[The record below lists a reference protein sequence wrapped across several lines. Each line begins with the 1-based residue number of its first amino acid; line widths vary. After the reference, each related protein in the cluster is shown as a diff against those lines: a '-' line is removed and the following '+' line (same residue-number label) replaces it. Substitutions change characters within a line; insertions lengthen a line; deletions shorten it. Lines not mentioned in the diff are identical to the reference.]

1 MDMTFNTFLRHMREG
16 FKNIFRNGWMSV
28 ASITSIIVSLLI
40 LGVFIML
47 VLNVNSLADQA
58 DSQVEVNVFLELN
71 VDQSMR
77 ETLQKEIAAM
87 PEISKTTFVT
97 KAQGLEELRKD
108 LGDSG
113 KDLLEGFDKDSNP
126 LPDKIVVEVIEP
138 TTVPFVAEKIEKL
151 NTEHPEKPILKVRY
165 GKGTVETLFTIT
177 KLIRNVG
184 FIFVA
189 GLAIMSMFLI
199 SNTIRVTILARR
211 REISIMKL
219 VGATNFFIRWPFF
232 IEGALIGLIGSLIT
246 VGILFTGYQRL
257 LTAVQGDIALNMLKL
272 MPLEGIWIQLSA
284 LLIILGMLVGII
296 GSTLSMRKFLKV

>member
-1 MDMTFNTFLRHMREG
+1 MTFNTFLRHMREG
-16 FKNIFRNGWMSV
+16 FKNIFRNGWMSI

-151 NTEHPEKPILKVRY
+151 NTVHPEKPILKVRY

>member
-1 MDMTFNTFLRHMREG
+1 MTFNTFLRHVREG

-28 ASITSIIVSLLI
+28 ASVTSIIVSLLI

-71 VDQSMR
+71 VEQNMR

-108 LGDSG
+108 LGESG
-113 KDLLEGFDKDSNP
+113 KELLEGFDKDSNP

-151 NTEHPEKPILKVRY
+151 NTLHPEKPILKVRY

-211 REISIMKL
+211 REIGIMKL

-246 VGILFTGYQRL
+246 VGILFTGYERL
-257 LTAVQGDIALNMLKL
+257 LAAVQGDIALNMLKL

-284 LLIILGMLVGII
+284 LLIILGMLVGIV

>member
-1 MDMTFNTFLRHMREG
+1 MTFNTFLRHVREG

-28 ASITSIIVSLLI
+28 ASVTSIVVSLLI

-58 DSQVEVNVFLELN
+58 DGQVEVNVFLELN
-71 VDQSMR
+71 VEQSMR

-87 PEISKTTFVT
+87 PEISKTTFIT

-113 KDLLEGFDKDSNP
+113 KELLEGFDKDSNP

-151 NTEHPEKPILKVRY
+151 NTIHPEKPILKVRY

-184 FIFVA
+184 FVFVA
-189 GLAIMSMFLI
+189 GLGLMSMFLI

-211 REISIMKL
+211 KEIGIMKL

-232 IEGALIGLIGSLIT
+232 IEGALIGLMGSMIT
-246 VGILFTGYQRL
+246 VGILFAGYQRL
-257 LTAVQGDIALNMLKL
+257 LTAVQGDIALSMLKL
-272 MPLEGIWIQLSA
+272 MPLQGVWIQLSA
-284 LLIILGMLVGII
+284 LLIILGMLVGIV

>member
-1 MDMTFNTFLRHMREG
+1 MTFNTFLRHMREG

-87 PEISKTTFVT
+87 PEISKTSFVT

-151 NTEHPEKPILKVRY
+151 NTLHPEKPILKVRY

-211 REISIMKL
+211 REIGIMKL

-284 LLIILGMLVGII
+284 LLVILGMLVGII

>member
-1 MDMTFNTFLRHMREG
+1 MTFNTFLRHLREG

-28 ASITSIIVSLLI
+28 ASVTSIVVSLLI
-40 LGVFIML
+40 LGVFILL

-71 VDQSMR
+71 VEQNMR

-87 PEISKTTFVT
+87 PEISKTTFIT

-113 KDLLEGFDKDSNP
+113 KELLEGFDKDSNP

-151 NTEHPEKPILKVRY
+151 NTIHPEKPILKVRY

-184 FIFVA
+184 FVFVA
-189 GLAIMSMFLI
+189 GLGLMSMFLI

-211 REISIMKL
+211 REIGIMKL

-232 IEGALIGLIGSLIT
+232 IEGALIGLMGSVIT
-246 VGILFTGYQRL
+246 VGILFAGYQRL

-272 MPLEGIWIQLSA
+272 MPLQGVWIQLSA
-284 LLIILGMLVGII
+284 LLIILGMLVGIV

>member
-1 MDMTFNTFLRHMREG
+1 MTFNTFLRHLREG

-28 ASITSIIVSLLI
+28 ASVTSIVVSLLI

-71 VDQSMR
+71 VEQTMR

-87 PEISKTTFVT
+87 PEISKTTFIT

-113 KDLLEGFDKDSNP
+113 KELLEGFDKDSNP

-151 NTEHPEKPILKVRY
+151 NTIHPEKPILKVRY

-189 GLAIMSMFLI
+189 GLGLMSMFLI

-211 REISIMKL
+211 REIGIMKL

-232 IEGALIGLIGSLIT
+232 IEGALIGLMGSVIT
-246 VGILFTGYQRL
+246 VGILFAGYQRL

-272 MPLEGIWIQLSA
+272 MPLQGVWIQLSA
-284 LLIILGMLVGII
+284 LLIILGMLVGIV

>member
-1 MDMTFNTFLRHMREG
+1 MTFNTFLRHVREG

-28 ASITSIIVSLLI
+28 ASVTSIIVSLLI

-71 VDQSMR
+71 VEQNMR

-113 KDLLEGFDKDSNP
+113 KELLEGFDKDSNP

-151 NTEHPEKPILKVRY
+151 NTLHPEKPILKVRY

-211 REISIMKL
+211 REIGIMKL

-284 LLIILGMLVGII
+284 LLIILGMLVGIV

>member
-1 MDMTFNTFLRHMREG
+1 MTFNTFLRHVREG

-28 ASITSIIVSLLI
+28 ASVTSIIVSLLI

-71 VDQSMR
+71 VEQNMR

-87 PEISKTTFVT
+87 PEISKATFVT

-113 KDLLEGFDKDSNP
+113 KELLEGFDKDSNP

-151 NTEHPEKPILKVRY
+151 NTLHPEKPILKVRY

-211 REISIMKL
+211 REIGIMKL

-232 IEGALIGLIGSLIT
+232 IEGALIGLIGSIIT

>member
-1 MDMTFNTFLRHMREG
+1 MTFNTFLRHVREG

-28 ASITSIIVSLLI
+28 ASVTSIVVSLLI

-71 VDQSMR
+71 VEQGMR

-87 PEISKTTFVT
+87 PEISKTTFIT

-113 KDLLEGFDKDSNP
+113 KELLEGFDKDSNP

-151 NTEHPEKPILKVRY
+151 NSMHPEKPILKVRY

-184 FIFVA
+184 FVFVA
-189 GLAIMSMFLI
+189 GLGLMSMFLI

-211 REISIMKL
+211 KEIGIMKL

-232 IEGALIGLIGSLIT
+232 IEGALIGLIGSVIT
-246 VGILFTGYQRL
+246 VGILFSGYQRL

-272 MPLEGIWIQLSA
+272 MPLQGVWIQLSA
-284 LLIILGMLVGII
+284 LLIILGMLVGIV

>member
-1 MDMTFNTFLRHMREG
+1 MTFNTFLRHVREG

-28 ASITSIIVSLLI
+28 ASVTSIIVSLLI

-71 VDQSMR
+71 VEQNMR

-108 LGDSG
+108 LGESG
-113 KDLLEGFDKDSNP
+113 KELLEGFDKDSNP

-151 NTEHPEKPILKVRY
+151 NTLHPEKPILKVRY

-211 REISIMKL
+211 REIGIMKL

-246 VGILFTGYQRL
+246 VGILFTGYERL

-284 LLIILGMLVGII
+284 LLIILGMLVGIV

>member
-1 MDMTFNTFLRHMREG
+1 MTFNTFLRHVREG

-28 ASITSIIVSLLI
+28 ASVTSIVVSLLI

-58 DSQVEVNVFLELN
+58 DGQVEVNVFLELN
-71 VDQSMR
+71 VEQSMR

-87 PEISKTTFVT
+87 PEISKTTFIT

-113 KDLLEGFDKDSNP
+113 KELLEGFDKDSNP

-151 NTEHPEKPILKVRY
+151 NTIHPEKPILKVRY

-184 FIFVA
+184 FVFVA
-189 GLAIMSMFLI
+189 GLGLMSMFLI

-211 REISIMKL
+211 KEIGIMKL

-232 IEGALIGLIGSLIT
+232 IEGALIGLMGSVIT
-246 VGILFTGYQRL
+246 VGILFAGYQRL
-257 LTAVQGDIALNMLKL
+257 LTAVQGDIALSMLKL
-272 MPLEGIWIQLSA
+272 MPLQGVWIQLSA
-284 LLIILGMLVGII
+284 LLIILGMLVGIV

>member
-1 MDMTFNTFLRHMREG
+1 MTFNTFLRHMREG

>member
-1 MDMTFNTFLRHMREG
+1 MTFNTFLRHLREG

-28 ASITSIIVSLLI
+28 ASVTSIIVSLLI

-71 VDQSMR
+71 VEQNMR

-113 KDLLEGFDKDSNP
+113 KELLEGFDKDSNP

-151 NTEHPEKPILKVRY
+151 NTLHPEKPILKVRY

-189 GLAIMSMFLI
+189 GLALMSMFLI

-211 REISIMKL
+211 REIGIMKL

-284 LLIILGMLVGII
+284 LLIILGMLVGIV

>member
-1 MDMTFNTFLRHMREG
+1 MTFNTFLRHVREG

-28 ASITSIIVSLLI
+28 ASVTSIIVSLLI

-71 VDQSMR
+71 VEQNMR

-113 KDLLEGFDKDSNP
+113 KELLEGFDKDSNP

-151 NTEHPEKPILKVRY
+151 NTLHPEKPILKVRY

-211 REISIMKL
+211 KEIGIMKL

-284 LLIILGMLVGII
+284 LLIILGMLVGIV